1 MPRGVPMAWMES
13 LYEHAPTFVDSGRG
27 ARFRDVDGHEYL
39 DLYIGDMSGFC
50 GHAPPPVVQAVTD
63 RMSRGNHF
71 LLAGEDAIVVS
82 EHLAERYRLPQ
93 WQYTHAAT
101 ISNTEIIRIA
111 REATGREIVLVFD
124 GKYHGLVDVTLTVL
138 EGDAVVPE
146 ALGVP
151 RWVPGASRIVAFNDV
166 PALTAALESRDVAV
180 VITEPVMTSA
190 GIINPDPGFH
200 EALRA
205 LTRETGTLLA
215 IDETHS
221 LVGTWGGGTYIPDSP
236 LPLSSTYNSSTDL
249 ALRTT
254 LDLGLDISFSAGVVS
269 PSDSLYLRCQTFQ
282 GWAVWR
288 TSGAD
293 PENMVMIGLYDR
305 VNPESCIE
313 GFCGDASYELKP
325 QCFTSKR
332 AACFDYST
340 PDTVR
345 FFDDEVYNGFD
356 YYYAVTSFDYGSTA
370 LTTPANSSQTM
381 VFSPRWD
388 GDTESPFSGG
398 GNRTPFQV
406 NMILAASVASDE
418 TVDGSIYVFPNPLR
432 LGEGI
437 RGYEGE
443 KVVFS
448 NLPDNSRIQIFTPAG
463 DKVIELEPE
472 LQVGP
477 NIHWITRNS
486 EGEEL
491 AAGVFLYKV
500 TAPQRED
507 FWGKLIII
515 R

>member
-124 GKYHGLVDVTLTVL
+124 GKYHGLVDATLTVL

-180 VITEPVMTSA
+180 VITEPVMTNA

-221 LVGTWGGGTYIPDSP
+221 LVGAWGGMYTE
-236 LPLSSTYNSSTDL
+236 
-249 ALRTT
+249 
-254 LDLGLDISFSAGVVS
+254 LGLE
-269 PSDSLYLRCQTFQ
+269 P
-282 GWAVWR
+282 
-288 TSGAD
+288 
-293 PENMVMIGLYDR
+293 
-305 VNPESCIE
+305 
-313 GFCGDASYELKP
+313 
-325 QCFTSKR
+325 
-332 AACFDYST
+332 
-340 PDTVR
+340 PDFLTV
-345 FFDDEVYNGFD
+345 GK
-356 YYYAVTSFDYGSTA
+356 
-370 LTTPANSSQTM
+370 
-381 VFSPRWD
+381 
-388 GDTESPFSGG
+388 
-398 GNRTPFQV
+398 
-406 NMILAASVASDE
+406 
-418 TVDGSIYVFPNPLR
+418 SI
-432 LGEGI
+432 
-437 RGYEGE
+437 
-443 KVVFS
+443 
-448 NLPDNSRIQIFTPAG
+448 
-463 DKVIELEPE
+463 
-472 LQVGP
+472 
-477 NIHWITRNS
+477 
-486 EGEEL
+486 
-491 AAGVFLYKV
+491 AAGVPLGAYGMSDDMAAFL
-500 TAPQRED
+500 APPAHHNLVSGEAIDEISTGGTVVANALSMAAARAALLEVLTPEAFARSVQLGARMADGLESTVANAGLPWSVARMGTHAYYGFAPTSARNGAESRD
-507 FWGKLIII
+507 NDDPDLRALIRVGMANRGVWESGWWLGPTLSVAHNQADVDEYVATFAQLLADIF
-515 R
+515 